1 MINMD
6 MLTIADPV
14 KGEVHFSV
22 LHTLVA
28 IYSVEVSILSQ
39 RVAVINTHLLDGV
52 DEETWPPNQ
61 PEDYTPLLLIQHQEQ
76 RTKQQ
81 DSEIAKLTQTGDI
94 DSIASGHLAPK
105 YLRKLDS
112 HETLQRVLNTSTV
125 TKQVAEIL
133 TPLEEREGK
142 RFILI
147 EGAPGIGKSVLLK
160 HIACQWGKKFLLT
173 MFKIV
178 LLVCL
183 RDPSI
188 WRVTSIGDLLC
199 LFCEGDS
206 KAKEISTACSDY
218 LFANS
223 GKDITFLFDGYDEL
237 PEDPKK
243 SSLIAKILNRKL
255 LPLCGIVVSSRP
267 HASVNLRKLAVVRVD
282 ILGFTEQERQHY
294 IEQSLKGNPHQT
306 KELTQYLQHHP
317 TISNV
322 CFAPLN
328 MSILLFLYQ
337 LGIPLPSNSTKLH
350 HHFIFQTIRRHLA
363 KSGRPVPD
371 SITDLTT
378 LPEPYKKIV
387 KQLGKLSLEALNN
400 SKLVFTSADIQSACP
415 DMVATPGGTN
425 GLGLLQAVQHFS
437 LTGKT
442 MTFNFLHLTIQEYLA
457 AHYIITDLQQDEE
470 FHLLHEK
477 FWNDLHAN
485 MFFIYVTL
493 TKGQQSS
500 FKKFLSGGDNKT
512 AISSKFLQDQ
522 LKCLR
527 LYRCFKQ
534 AGDDRMCESIEKSEI
549 FEKKVISLSCTSLS
563 ATDLECLS
571 FFLASSANKQWAA
584 LNLDRCYIQDR
595 GFHIIHKHLTSTV
608 VTIVTL
614 SLWDN
619 GLTRSSASFISDI
632 VLSCKVKG
640 LWINDNNTIGEST
653 ELYTMLTHPS
663 SMLTTLYMSNTSLS
677 SIAARPLFSAVKD
690 NNKLE
695 LLNISDNAITD
706 DVAEAMTTALAT
718 NKSLVD
724 LRMRNNPVSGK
735 AMLTL
740 LQALKGNST
749 LRLLNVHSYSPAIED
764 RIRSIAQE
772 INTKRKIQG
781 IQEKLTVSS
790 S

>member
-14 KGEVHFSV
+14 KGEVHFIV

-188 WRVTSIGDLLC
+188 WRVTSISDILC

-282 ILGFTEQERQHY
+282 ILGFTEQE
-294 IEQSLKGNPHQT
+294 
-306 KELTQYLQHHP
+306 
-317 TISNV
+317 
-322 CFAPLN
+322 
-328 MSILLFLYQ
+328 
-337 LGIPLPSNSTKLH
+337 
-350 HHFIFQTIRRHLA
+350 
-363 KSGRPVPD
+363 
-371 SITDLTT
+371 
-378 LPEPYKKIV
+378 
-387 KQLGKLSLEALNN
+387 
-400 SKLVFTSADIQSACP
+400 
-415 DMVATPGGTN
+415 
-425 GLGLLQAVQHFS
+425 
-437 LTGKT
+437 
-442 MTFNFLHLTIQEYLA
+442 
-457 AHYIITDLQQDEE
+457 
-470 FHLLHEK
+470 
-477 FWNDLHAN
+477 
-485 MFFIYVTL
+485 
-493 TKGQQSS
+493 
-500 FKKFLSGGDNKT
+500 
-512 AISSKFLQDQ
+512 
-522 LKCLR
+522 
-527 LYRCFKQ
+527 
-534 AGDDRMCESIEKSEI
+534 
-549 FEKKVISLSCTSLS
+549 
-563 ATDLECLS
+563 
-571 FFLASSANKQWAA
+571 
-584 LNLDRCYIQDR
+584 
-595 GFHIIHKHLTSTV
+595 
-608 VTIVTL
+608 
-614 SLWDN
+614 
-619 GLTRSSASFISDI
+619 
-632 VLSCKVKG
+632 
-640 LWINDNNTIGEST
+640 
-653 ELYTMLTHPS
+653 
-663 SMLTTLYMSNTSLS
+663 
-677 SIAARPLFSAVKD
+677 
-690 NNKLE
+690 
-695 LLNISDNAITD
+695 
-706 DVAEAMTTALAT
+706 
-718 NKSLVD
+718 
-724 LRMRNNPVSGK
+724 
-735 AMLTL
+735 
-740 LQALKGNST
+740 
-749 LRLLNVHSYSPAIED
+749 
-764 RIRSIAQE
+764 
-772 INTKRKIQG
+772 
-781 IQEKLTVSS
+781 
-790 S
+790 